1 MAKVKIEVT
10 NAVVGGKKHGEQLS
24 VEQAEADRLV
34 ERGYAKVVK
43 EATKPRSSS
52 KKSESDSES
61 K

>member
-10 NAVVGGKKHGEQLS
+10 NAMVSGKVHGEQLS

-34 ERGYAKVVK
+34 ERGYAKLVK
-43 EATKPRSSS
+43 EAAKPRSNA
-52 KKSESDSES
+52 KKSDSSES

>member
-1 MAKVKIEVT
+1 MAKVKIEVVD
-10 NAVVGGKKHGEQLS
+10 AVVGGKKHGEQLS

-43 EATKPRSSS
+43 EAAKPKASP
-52 KKSESDSES
+52 KKTDSES